1 MIRMAIK
8 LIADRHGRDFL
19 NDQSDY
25 DHPRFQRLLTK
36 LQEHN
41 VRFVVASGNQYP
53 HLPQYFTGLT
63 GEITYL
69 AEDGAHIVLDEQTI
83 SEDVIPQP
91 LGDFLRWTRTQPF
104 FNRPGFYFPA
114 DKQLGRKCWPLQ
126 SGLNSPVIFT
136 VTWRTWWIWP
146 R

>member
-1 MIRMAIK
+1 M
-8 LIADRHGRDFL
+8 DGTFL

-91 LGDFLRWTRTQPF
+91 LGDFLTVDEDAAAFSTGLDSTF
-104 FNRPGFYFPA
+104 RPTSSLDGNAGHFKA
-114 DKQLGRKCWPLQ
+114 
-126 SGLNSPVIFT
+126 V
-136 VTWRTWWIWP
+136 
-146 R
+146 